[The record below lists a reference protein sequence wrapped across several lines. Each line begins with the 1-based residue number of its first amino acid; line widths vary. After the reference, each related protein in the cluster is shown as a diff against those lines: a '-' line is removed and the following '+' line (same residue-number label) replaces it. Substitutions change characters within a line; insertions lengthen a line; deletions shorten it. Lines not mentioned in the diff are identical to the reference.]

1 MTVARMAITSW
12 KTPAGFFRS
21 VSALIAIARP
31 FDAAR
36 IDDPGEPSYTRSP
49 PFTAIQQTSPQSPF
63 PPAFVCANRPH
74 ASLDASLEYLDTRTT
89 GLQRE
94 KLGCQT
100 CKSVIAWV
108 PARHTRRVLL
118 QRGAPAE

>member
-21 VSALIAIARP
+21 VSALIAIAGP

-49 PFTAIQQTSPQSPF
+49 PSTAIQLTSRKSPLH
-63 PPAFVCANRPH
+63 PAFVCATRPH
-74 ASLDASLEYLDTRTT
+74 ALLDASLESLDTRTT
-89 GLQRE
+89 GHQRQ
-94 KLGCQT
+94 KPGCQT
-100 CKSVIAWV
+100 FKSAIA
-108 PARHTRRVLL
+108 
-118 QRGAPAE
+118 